1 MKTWRSKRSKI
12 ERLTLKSSK
21 SFEAVVAAVVTKN
34 SVRSENTQVSI
45 IREILVA
52 STMSSLFVALFALVA
67 SSFRTRAAVTT
78 ENFVRIST
86 GSIWDDDR
94 DCVDRVAIN
103 PTDHTGLE
111 GVGVSDPP
119 S

>member
-1 MKTWRSKRSKI
+1 MH
-12 ERLTLKSSK
+12 
-21 SFEAVVAAVVTKN
+21 
-34 SVRSENTQVSI
+34 
-45 IREILVA
+45 
-52 STMSSLFVALFALVA
+52 SLFGEVIECMTEVEKALGESTEFAA
-67 SSFRTRAAVTT
+67 SVTT

-94 DCVDRVAIN
+94 DCVGRVAII

>member
-1 MKTWRSKRSKI
+1 MLS
-12 ERLTLKSSK
+12 
-21 SFEAVVAAVVTKN
+21 VVWD
-34 SVRSENTQVSI
+34 R
-45 IREILVA
+45 
-52 STMSSLFVALFALVA
+52 LFAW
-67 SSFRTRAAVTT
+67 TT
-78 ENFVRIST
+78 ENFVCIST

-94 DCVDRVAIN
+94 DCVGRVAII